1 MRAEE
6 ARKLADSFT
15 PEIRLIIKEI
25 ERRAERG
32 EYTLTSSDIEMERLL
47 GDAKVRAYLEKLGY
61 KVTWRDV
68 QRDGYWEIKW

>member
-15 PEIRLIIKEI
+15 PEIRLILGEIK
-25 ERRAERG
+25 RRAESG
-32 EYTLTSSDIEMERLL
+32 EYTLISSDIESERLL
-47 GDAKVRAYLEKLGY
+47 GDAKVRDYLEKLGY